1 MDDTDLL
8 YNILHVLVNFVDPPH
23 LCAVLC
29 WTGSDKEIW

>member
-8 YNILHVLVNFVDPPH
+8 YHILHVPADLVDPAD

-29 WTGSDKEIW
+29 WTSGEKEIC